1 MNRFEWVNA
10 NSVDQALAS
19 ITEGAAFKAGGVDLL
34 DLMKDGITT
43 PSRLVNIRQISGL
56 DEITENEL
64 TENDLGL
71 RIGPLAT
78 LTQIEGH
85 PVVQKKYA
93 ALAQAA
99 SRIATPQI
107 RNMATIGGNLVQ
119 RPRCWYFRS
128 EDFHC
133 RKKGGTHCF
142 AQDGENDYHAI
153 FDNRVCAIIHP
164 SGMAVPL
171 VALNARVEITTK
183 KGKREVA
190 LEEFF
195 TSPAADVRRE
205 NILEPGE
212 LITGIVVP
220 ATDARTAYFKQ
231 GEKES
236 FDWPLAD
243 VAVALTM
250 QGSRCS
256 RASVVLGGAAPYPY
270 RSKAAEE
277 KLSNS
282 EVTEGSARAAA
293 EAAMATAS
301 PLEKNAYKVPIFE
314 AIIRRTILRAGGMN
328 AEGVAA

>member
-19 ITEGAAFKAGGVDLL
+19 VTDESAFKAGGVDLL
-34 DLMKDGITT
+34 DLMKDGIAS

-56 DEITENEL
+56 DQISE
-64 TENDLGL
+64 DDKGL
-71 RIGPLAT
+71 RIGPLVT
-78 LTQIEGH
+78 LAQIEEH
-85 PVVQKKYA
+85 PAVQKKYA
-93 ALAQAA
+93 ALSEAA

-107 RNMATIGGNLVQ
+107 RNMGTVGGNLVQ

-164 SGMAVPL
+164 SGLAVPL
-171 VALNARVEITTK
+171 VAMNGRVEITSK
-183 KGKREVA
+183 KGKREVP

-195 TSPAADVRRE
+195 ISPTHDVRRE

-212 LITGIVVP
+212 LITAILVP
-220 ATDARTAYFKQ
+220 ASEARTAYYKQ

-236 FDWPLAD
+236 FDWPIAD
-243 VAVALTM
+243 VAVALAM

-256 RASVVLGGAAPYPY
+256 KASIVLGGAAPYPY
-270 RSKAAEE
+270 RAKAAEA
-277 KLSNS
+277 KLNNS
-282 EVTEGSARAAA
+282 EITEDSARAAA
-293 EAAMATAS
+293 EAAMANAT
-301 PLEKNAYKVPIFE
+301 PLEKNAYKIPIFE
-314 AIIRRTILRAGGMN
+314 AIVRRTILRAVGMK

>member
-10 NSVDQALAS
+10 TSVDQAL
-19 ITEGAAFKAGGVDLL
+19 GAATEASSFKAGGVDLL
-34 DLMKDGITT
+34 DLMKDGIASPT
-43 PSRLVNIRQISGL
+43 RLVNIRQIDGL
-56 DEITENEL
+56 DKVSEDEK
-64 TENDLGL
+64 GL

-78 LTQIEGH
+78 LTEIEEH
-85 PVVQKKYA
+85 PVIQKKYT
-93 ALAQAA
+93 ALSQAA

-107 RNMATIGGNLVQ
+107 RNMASVGGNLVQ

-171 VALNARVEITTK
+171 VALNGRVEITTK

-195 TSPAADVRRE
+195 TSPVHNVRRE

-220 ATDARTAYFKQ
+220 ATDARNAYYKQ

-236 FDWPLAD
+236 FDWPIAD

-250 QGSRCS
+250 QGSRCTK
-256 RASVVLGGAAPYPY
+256 ASIVLGGAAPYPY
-270 RSKAAEE
+270 RAKAAEA
-277 KLSNS
+277 KLINTDL
-282 EVTEGSARAAA
+282 TEDSARAAA
-293 EAAMATAS
+293 EAAMTNAM
-301 PLEKNAYKVPIFE
+301 PLEKNAYKIPIFE
-314 AIIRRTILRAGGMN
+314 AIIRRTILRAAGMN
-328 AEGVAA
+328 AGGVAA

>member
-10 NSVDQALAS
+10 NSVDQALDS
-19 ITEGAAFKAGGVDLL
+19 VTGESAFKAGGVDLL
-34 DLMKDGITT
+34 DLMKDAIAS
-43 PSRLVNIRQISGL
+43 PSRLVNIRQIGGL
-56 DEITENEL
+56 DQISE
-64 TENDLGL
+64 DAKGL
-71 RIGPLAT
+71 HIGPLVT
-78 LTQIEGH
+78 LTQIEEH
-85 PVVQKKYA
+85 PAIQKKYA
-93 ALAQAA
+93 ALSEAA

-107 RNMATIGGNLVQ
+107 RNMATVGGNLVQ

-171 VALNARVEITTK
+171 VAMNGRVEITSK

-190 LEEFF
+190 LEDFF
-195 TSPAADVRRE
+195 ISPARDVHHE
-205 NILEPGE
+205 NVLQSGE
-212 LITGIVVP
+212 LITAIVVP
-220 ATDARTAYFKQ
+220 STDARTAYYKQ

-236 FDWPLAD
+236 FDWPIAD

-256 RASVVLGGAAPYPY
+256 KASIVLGGAAPYPY
-270 RSKAAEE
+270 RANGAEA
-277 KLSNS
+277 KLNNS
-282 EVTEGSARAAA
+282 EITEDSARAAA
-293 EAAMATAS
+293 ESAMANAT
-301 PLEKNAYKVPIFE
+301 PLEKNAYKIPIFQ
-314 AIIRRTILRAGGMN
+314 AIVRRTILRAAGMK

>member
-1 MNRFEWVNA
+1 MNRFDWVNA
-10 NSVDQALAS
+10 NTVDQALAS
-19 ITEGAAFKAGGVDLL
+19 VTDESAFKAGGVDLL
-34 DLMKDGITT
+34 DLMKDGIAS

-56 DEITENEL
+56 EQISED
-64 TENDLGL
+64 DKGL
-71 RIGPLAT
+71 RLGPLAT
-78 LTQIEGH
+78 LTQIEEH
-85 PVVQKKYA
+85 PAILKKYA
-93 ALAQAA
+93 ALSEAA

-107 RNMATIGGNLVQ
+107 RNMATVGGNLVQ

-164 SGMAVPL
+164 SGIAVPL
-171 VALNARVEITTK
+171 VAMNGRVEITTK

-195 TSPAADVRRE
+195 ISPTRDVHHE

-212 LITGIVVP
+212 LITAILVP
-220 ATDARTAYFKQ
+220 STDARTAYYKQ

-236 FDWPLAD
+236 FDWPIAD
-243 VAVALTM
+243 VAVALSM

-256 RASVVLGGAAPYPY
+256 RASIVLGGAAPYPY
-270 RSKAAEE
+270 RAKAAEA
-277 KLSNS
+277 KLNNS
-282 EVTEGSARAAA
+282 EITEDSARAAA
-293 EAAMATAS
+293 ESAMANAM
-301 PLEKNAYKVPIFE
+301 PLEKNAYKIPIFE
-314 AIIRRTILRAGGMN
+314 AIVRRTILRAAGMK

>member
-10 NSVDQALAS
+10 TTIDQAL
-19 ITEGAAFKAGGVDLL
+19 GATTDTSSFKAGGVDLL
-34 DLMKDGITT
+34 DLMKDGIAS
-43 PSRLVNIRQISGL
+43 PQRLVNIRQISGL
-56 DEITENEL
+56 DKISEDEG
-64 TENDLGL
+64 GL
-71 RIGPLAT
+71 RIGPLVT
-78 LTQIEGH
+78 LTEIEEH
-85 PVVQKKYA
+85 PVIQKKYA
-93 ALAQAA
+93 ALSQAA

-164 SGMAVPL
+164 SGVAVPL
-171 VALNARVEITTK
+171 VALNGRVEITTK

-195 TSPAADVRRE
+195 VSPVHNVRRE

-212 LITGIVVP
+212 LITAIFVP
-220 ATDARTAYFKQ
+220 ASDARNVYYKQ

-236 FDWPLAD
+236 FDWPIAD

-256 RASVVLGGAAPYPY
+256 QASVVLGGAAPYPY
-270 RSKAAEE
+270 RAKAAEA
-277 KLSNS
+277 KLKGN
-282 EVTEGSARAAA
+282 EITEDTARAAA
-293 EAAMATAS
+293 EAAMANAM
-301 PLEKNAYKVPIFE
+301 PLEKNAYKIPIFE
-314 AIIRRTILRAGGMN
+314 AIIRRTILRAAGMS

>member
-10 NSVDQALAS
+10 TTVDQALAAV
-19 ITEGAAFKAGGVDLL
+19 IEGAAFKAGGVDLL
-34 DLMKDGITT
+34 DLMKDGIAS

-56 DEITENEL
+56 DQIREDE
-64 TENDLGL
+64 DGL
-71 RIGPLAT
+71 RIGPLVT
-78 LTQIEGH
+78 LTQIEEH
-85 PVVQKKYA
+85 AAIQKRYA
-93 ALAQAA
+93 ALSEAA

-171 VALNARVEITTK
+171 VALDGRVEITGK

-190 LEEFF
+190 LEKFF
-195 TSPAADVRRE
+195 VSPVENVRRE

-212 LITGIVVP
+212 LITAIVVP
-220 ATDARTAYFKQ
+220 ATTDRNAYYKQ

-243 VAVALTM
+243 VAVVLAM

-256 RASVVLGGAAPYPY
+256 KASIVLGGAAPYPL
-270 RSKAAEE
+270 RAQAAES
-277 KLSNS
+277 KLNNA
-282 EVTEGSARAAA
+282 EINETNARAAA
-293 EAAMATAS
+293 EAAMANAM
-301 PLEKNAYKVPIFE
+301 PLEKNAYKIPIFE
-314 AIIRRTILRAGGMN
+314 AIIRRTILRAAGVN

>member
-1 MNRFEWVNA
+1 MNRFDWVNA
-10 NSVDQALAS
+10 SSVDQALAAVTDES
-19 ITEGAAFKAGGVDLL
+19 AFKAGGVDLL
-34 DLMKDGITT
+34 DLMKDGIAS

-56 DEITENEL
+56 DQIS
-64 TENDLGL
+64 DDDKGL
-71 RIGPLAT
+71 RIGPLVT
-78 LTQIEGH
+78 LTQIEEH
-85 PVVQKKYA
+85 PAIQKKYA
-93 ALAQAA
+93 AICEAA

-107 RNMATIGGNLVQ
+107 RNMATVGGNLTQ

-164 SGMAVPL
+164 SGIAVPL
-171 VALNARVEITTK
+171 VAMNGRLEITAK
-183 KGKREVA
+183 KGKREVP

-195 TSPAADVRRE
+195 VSPTHDVRRE

-212 LITGIVVP
+212 LITAILVP
-220 ATDARTAYFKQ
+220 ASDARSAYYKQ

-236 FDWPLAD
+236 FDWPIAD

-256 RASVVLGGAAPYPY
+256 KASVVLGGAAPYPY
-270 RSKAAEE
+270 RAKTSEA
-277 KLSNS
+277 KLNNS
-282 EVTEGSARAAA
+282 EITEDSARAAA
-293 EAAMATAS
+293 EAAMTNAT
-301 PLEKNAYKVPIFE
+301 PLEKNAYKIPIFE
-314 AIIRRTILRAGGMN
+314 AIVRRTILRAAGMK

>member
-10 NSVDQALAS
+10 SSVDQALAS
-19 ITEGAAFKAGGVDLL
+19 VTEGAVFKAGGVDLL

-43 PSRLVNIRQISGL
+43 PARLVNIRNISGL
-56 DEITENEL
+56 DQIVE
-64 TENDLGL
+64 DDRGL
-71 RIGPLAT
+71 RIGPLVT
-78 LTQIEGH
+78 LTQIEEH
-85 PVVQKKYA
+85 PVIRKKYA
-93 ALAQAA
+93 ALAEAA
-99 SRIATPQI
+99 AFIATPQI

-164 SGMAVPL
+164 SGVAVPL
-171 VALNARVEITTK
+171 VALDGRVEITSK
-183 KGKREVA
+183 KGKREVR

-195 TSPAADVRRE
+195 TRPADDVRRE
-205 NILEPGE
+205 NILQPGE
-212 LITGIVVP
+212 LITAIMVS
-220 ATDARTAYFKQ
+220 ATSARTAYYKQ
-231 GEKES
+231 REKES

-243 VAVALTM
+243 VAVVLAM

-256 RASVVLGGAAPYPY
+256 KASIVLGGAAPYPY
-270 RSKAAEE
+270 RSRAAEE
-277 KLSNS
+277 KLNNS
-282 EVTEGSARAAA
+282 EITEGSARAAA
-293 EAAMATAS
+293 EAAMANAA
-301 PLEKNAYKVPIFE
+301 PLEKNTYKIPIFE
-314 AIIRRTILRAGGMN
+314 AIVRRTILRAAGMN

>member
-1 MNRFEWVNA
+1 MNRFDWVNA
-10 NSVDQALAS
+10 NTVDQALAS
-19 ITEGAAFKAGGVDLL
+19 VTDESAFKAGGVDLL
-34 DLMKDGITT
+34 DLMKDGIAS

-56 DEITENEL
+56 DQISE
-64 TENDLGL
+64 DDKGL

-78 LTQIEGH
+78 LTQIEEH
-85 PVVQKKYA
+85 PAILKKYA
-93 ALAQAA
+93 ALSEAA

-107 RNMATIGGNLVQ
+107 RNMATVGGNLVQ

-164 SGMAVPL
+164 SGIAVPL
-171 VALNARVEITTK
+171 VAMNGRVEITTK

-195 TSPAADVRRE
+195 ISPTRDVHHE

-212 LITGIVVP
+212 LITAILVP
-220 ATDARTAYFKQ
+220 STDARTAYYKQ

-236 FDWPLAD
+236 FDWPIAD
-243 VAVALTM
+243 VAVALSM

-256 RASVVLGGAAPYPY
+256 RASIVLGGAAPYPY
-270 RSKAAEE
+270 RAKAAEA
-277 KLSNS
+277 KLNNS
-282 EVTEGSARAAA
+282 EITEDSARAAA
-293 EAAMATAS
+293 ESAMANAM
-301 PLEKNAYKVPIFE
+301 PLEKNAYKIPIFE
-314 AIIRRTILRAGGMN
+314 AIVRRTILRAAGMK

>member
-10 NSVDQALAS
+10 TTVDQALAAV
-19 ITEGAAFKAGGVDLL
+19 TEGAAFKAGGVDLL
-34 DLMKDGITT
+34 DLMKDGIAS

-56 DEITENEL
+56 DQIREDE
-64 TENDLGL
+64 DGL
-71 RIGPLAT
+71 RIGPLVT
-78 LTQIEGH
+78 LTQIEEH
-85 PVVQKKYA
+85 AAIQKRYP
-93 ALAQAA
+93 ALSEAA

-107 RNMATIGGNLVQ
+107 RNMATVGGNLVQ

-171 VALNARVEITTK
+171 VALDGRVEITGK

-190 LEEFF
+190 LEKFF
-195 TSPAADVRRE
+195 ISPVENVRRE

-212 LITGIVVP
+212 LITAIVVP
-220 ATDARTAYFKQ
+220 ATTDRNAYYKQ

-243 VAVALTM
+243 VAVVLAM
-250 QGSRCS
+250 QGLRCS
-256 RASVVLGGAAPYPY
+256 KASIVLGGAAPYPL
-270 RSKAAEE
+270 RAQAAES
-277 KLSNS
+277 KLNNA
-282 EVTEGSARAAA
+282 EVTETNARAAA
-293 EAAMATAS
+293 EAAMANAM
-301 PLEKNAYKVPIFE
+301 PLEKNAYKIPIFE
-314 AIIRRTILRAGGMN
+314 AIIRRTILRAAGMN

>member
-19 ITEGAAFKAGGVDLL
+19 VTDESAFKAGGVDLL
-34 DLMKDGITT
+34 DLMKDGIVS

-56 DEITENEL
+56 DEISE
-64 TENDLGL
+64 DDKGL
-71 RIGPLAT
+71 RIGPLVT
-78 LTQIEGH
+78 LTQVEEH
-85 PVVQKKYA
+85 PAVQKKYA
-93 ALAQAA
+93 ALSEAA

-107 RNMATIGGNLVQ
+107 RNMATVGGNLVQ

-153 FDNRVCAIIHP
+153 FDNRMCAIIHP
-164 SGMAVPL
+164 SGIGVPL
-171 VALNARVEITTK
+171 VAVNGRVEITSK

-195 TSPAADVRRE
+195 TSPSHDVHRE

-212 LITGIVVP
+212 LITAIVVP
-220 ATDARTAYFKQ
+220 ATDARTAYYKQ

-236 FDWPLAD
+236 FDWPIAD

-256 RASVVLGGAAPYPY
+256 RASIVLGGAAPYPY
-270 RSKAAEE
+270 RAKAAEA
-277 KLSNS
+277 KLNNS
-282 EVTEGSARAAA
+282 EITEDSARDAA
-293 EAAMATAS
+293 EAAMANAT

-314 AIIRRTILRAGGMN
+314 AIVRRTILRAAGMK

>member
-10 NSVDQALAS
+10 TSVDQALAS
-19 ITEGAAFKAGGVDLL
+19 VVSGSSFKAGGIDLL
-34 DLMKDGITT
+34 DLMKDGIAS

-56 DEITENEL
+56 DQISE
-64 TENDLGL
+64 DDKGL
-71 RIGPLAT
+71 RIGPLVT
-78 LTQIEGH
+78 LTQIEEH
-85 PVVQKKYA
+85 PAIQKKYP
-93 ALAQAA
+93 ALSEAA

-164 SGMAVPL
+164 SGIAVPL
-171 VALNARVEITTK
+171 VAMNGRVEITTK

-195 TSPAADVRRE
+195 ISPTHDVRRE
-205 NILEPGE
+205 NVLEPGE
-212 LITGIVVP
+212 LITAILVP
-220 ATDARTAYFKQ
+220 SSDARTAYYKQ

-236 FDWPLAD
+236 FDWPIAD

-256 RASVVLGGAAPYPY
+256 KASIVLGGAAPYPY
-270 RSKAAEE
+270 RAKAAEA
-277 KLSNS
+277 KLNNS
-282 EVTEGSARAAA
+282 EITEDSARAAA
-293 EAAMATAS
+293 EAAMANAT
-301 PLEKNAYKVPIFE
+301 PLEKNAYKIPIFE
-314 AIIRRTILRAGGMN
+314 AIVRRTILRAAGMK